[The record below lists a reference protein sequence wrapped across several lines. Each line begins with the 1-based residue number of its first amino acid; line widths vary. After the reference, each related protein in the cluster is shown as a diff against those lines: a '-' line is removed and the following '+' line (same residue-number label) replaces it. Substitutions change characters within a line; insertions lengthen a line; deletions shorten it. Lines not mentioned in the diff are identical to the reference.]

1 MEKLTSVQSND
12 TTKQSKE
19 LITIFG
25 FIALCLLAIAFL
37 PNLLKTN
44 GKHATASMMNAQA
57 KQLVQSL
64 PITVPTLKYGF
75 ALDTFHVTVDTIADN
90 QFLSEILLPHKVAYA
105 DIDQLARNVKDT
117 FAVTKLRAF
126 KPYTVLSR
134 DTAQGADYFIYE
146 PDVYSYVVYDLKNLE
161 ASVKRRKIT
170 TVRKESAGIIESTL
184 WNAMVDNGLSIG
196 LIDRMEGIFQ
206 WSLDFHHIQA
216 GDRFKVIYDEELID
230 GKPVGIGKIHGG
242 YFKNYDNEYY
252 GIYHENGKFKGYYD
266 ENAAPMKSPFLK
278 APIKFSQFRI
288 SSSYN
293 LRRFHPVLKR
303 TRPHYGTDY
312 AAAYGT
318 PIVAVANGVVTH
330 AAYGKG
336 NGRYVKIKHDK
347 VYQTQYLH
355 MQKFGKG
362 IRSGVHV
369 KQGQVI
375 GYVGSTGLATGPHVC
390 FRFWK
395 NGKQVNHR
403 RLKLPNPEPMP
414 EAEKPLF
421 YPVRDNIVQL
431 LNAIPFPEV
440 APKEEEIEAG
450 EEISELIR

>member
-1 MEKLTSVQSND
+1 MNSVQLNEKNIIKKRS
-12 TTKQSKE
+12 E
-19 LITIFG
+19 LFGTLG
-25 FIALCLLAIAFL
+25 FIAICLVGIGLL
-37 PNLLKTN
+37 PYFPGPN
-44 GKHATASMMNAQA
+44 GKYATASMLPTYE
-57 KQLVQSL
+57 KQKIQSL
-64 PITVPTLKYGF
+64 PVAVPTLKYGF

-90 QFLSEILLPHKVAYA
+90 QFLSEILLPHKVKYA

-126 KPYTVLSR
+126 KPYTILSK
-134 DTAQGADYFIYE
+134 DTSQSADYFIYE
-146 PDVYSYVVYDLKNLE
+146 PDVYSYVVYDLKKLE
-161 ASVKRRKIT
+161 ATTHQRKVT
-170 TVRKESAGIIESTL
+170 TVRKESAGIIESNL
-184 WNAMVDNGLSIG
+184 WNAMVDNGLSIE

-206 WSLDFHHIQA
+206 WSLDFHHIQP
-216 GDRFKVIYDEELID
+216 GDRFKVMYDERLID
-230 GKPVGIGKIHGG
+230 GKTVGVGKIHGG

-362 IRSGVHV
+362 IKSGVHV

-414 EAEKPLF
+414 ESEKPLF
-421 YPVRDNIVQL
+421 YPARDKVIEQI
-431 LNAIPFPEV
+431 NAIPYPEV
-440 APKEEEIEAG
+440 ANTIKEVNSG
-450 EEISELIR
+450 QEISELITE